1 MLRSTLRLVAINSLI
16 SPGFGRCEATNF
28 SDFQVFV
35 HKNVSSVQKNFR
47 VNVFS
52 DCCTARLI

>member
-1 MLRSTLRLVAINSLI
+1 MAINSLI